1 MSQPAD
7 LKLFTG
13 LETFTATSAAPSEI
27 DLVIDELDRWTTS
40 DMAAT
45 SAAKVCWMPLPVT
58 VGELPRLA
66 RVA

>member
-13 LETFTATSAAPSEI
+13 LESFAGSTAPTQI

-40 DMAAT
+40 DMAAA

-66 RVA
+66 QAA

>member
-13 LETFTATSAAPSEI
+13 LEAITATSAPSEI

-40 DMAAT
+40 DMPP
-45 SAAKVCWMPLPVT
+45 AAKVCWTPFPVST
-58 VGELPRLA
+58 GELPRLA

>member
-13 LETFTATSAAPSEI
+13 LEAFTATSAPSEI
-27 DLVIDELDRWTTS
+27 DLVIDELDRWSTS
-40 DMAAT
+40 DMAAA

>member
-13 LETFTATSAAPSEI
+13 LEAFTATSAPSEI
-27 DLVIDELDRWTTS
+27 DLVIDELDRWSTS
-40 DMAAT
+40 DMAAV
-45 SAAKVCWMPLPVT
+45 SSCNVCWTPIPVAFD
-58 VGELPRLA
+58 ELPRLA

>member
-7 LKLFTG
+7 LQLFTG
-13 LETFTATSAAPSEI
+13 LESFTASSAPSEI

-40 DMAAT
+40 DMVAMT
-45 SAAKVCWMPLPVT
+45 SAKVCWMPLPVT
-58 VGELPRLA
+58 VDELPRLA